1 MESEIKIKEQTG
13 HEELSHTFT
22 LSPSSCRETVVRAH
36 TDLAL
41 WPVVFFM
48 HFVFV
53 LTSVI

>member
-1 MESEIKIKEQTG
+1 MESEIKIKEQPG

-22 LSPSSCRETVVRAH
+22 LSPSSYRETVVRAH